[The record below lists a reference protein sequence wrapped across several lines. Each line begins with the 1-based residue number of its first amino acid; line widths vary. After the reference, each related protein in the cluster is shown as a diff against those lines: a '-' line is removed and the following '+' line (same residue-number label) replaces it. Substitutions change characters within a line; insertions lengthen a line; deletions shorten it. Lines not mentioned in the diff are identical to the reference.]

1 MIERH
6 STRYGNY
13 WKSYDFASPAG
24 NPNKNLSI
32 SPLGPQN
39 LFGQGFEQD
48 GGELIFSLP
57 NGMQGYMLING
68 KGKKIDFAP
77 SNIVKGGLPVHRP
90 SNVKWI
96 EPKGSLILPENVEEH
111 AIVNGA
117 SCMVCHD
124 QGMKIRPDEI
134 SLFFNDKKN
143 LSNGGRTLSLQ
154 AIQLQYDSVSYEKL
168 IKHDRDLFLGALKKS
183 GVVNE
188 PMGQVISNYVRD
200 LDRKRIVAE
209 LRLSSGDL
217 EEISRNSRLE
227 KVQSILRQSQL
238 GIKRSEFELLYPQLM
253 KLILV
258 ELRNLPVPQDLQ
270 RQGLLSNEGFV
281 VDTQSSVIEKT
292 SPVEDSVKAKEIP
305 AKLED
310 KQKALATEKEL
321 KKELEK
327 KKLEKARLEEQA
339 RREKEQKEKIQKE
352 KAQQEKTQ
360 LEKQKRE
367 KQELEKQ
374 KLEKQKLEKQK
385 EAAKAEPKQQ
395 PEPKKQAEVKQEK
408 AKGNPAV
415 LALCGRFDNPGRKSA
430 CESRAASGAYQA
442 NAVQYCGKLIQ
453 ADLVLRC
460 LDRIRNRK
468 ISADQF
474 NECPKVGGAGSITDT
489 RLSDTEMRKRNEYA
503 SECL

>member
-1 MIERH
+1 
-6 STRYGNY
+6 
-13 WKSYDFASPAG
+13 
-24 NPNKNLSI
+24 
-32 SPLGPQN
+32 
-39 LFGQGFEQD
+39 
-48 GGELIFSLP
+48 
-57 NGMQGYMLING
+57 
-68 KGKKIDFAP
+68 
-77 SNIVKGGLPVHRP
+77 
-90 SNVKWI
+90 
-96 EPKGSLILPENVEEH
+96 
-111 AIVNGA
+111 
-117 SCMVCHD
+117 
-124 QGMKIRPDEI
+124 
-134 SLFFNDKKN
+134 

-154 AIQLQYDSVSYEKL
+154 AIQSQYDSVSYEKL

-327 KKLEKARLEEQA
+327 RKLEKARLEEQA
-339 RREKEQKEKIQKE
+339 RREKEQKEKIQKEKAHIE

-385 EAAKAEPKQQ
+385 LEKQKEAAKAEPKQQ
-395 PEPKKQAEVKQEK
+395 PEPKKQAEAKQEK

-474 NECPKVGGAGSITDT
+474 NECPKVGGAGAITDT